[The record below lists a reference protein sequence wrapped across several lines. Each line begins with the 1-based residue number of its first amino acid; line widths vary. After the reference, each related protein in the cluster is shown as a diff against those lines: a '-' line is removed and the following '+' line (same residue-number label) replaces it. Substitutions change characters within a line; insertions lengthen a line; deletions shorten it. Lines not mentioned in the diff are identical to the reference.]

1 MNKLLITL
9 TLPCL
14 LSMACQSRIRVAN
27 SLEQAQALMEQRP
40 DSALALLETLPA
52 ESLPGR
58 MLKARHALLL
68 SQALD
73 KNFIDLVNDSVIS
86 PAVSFY
92 ARHGSARERAYT
104 YYYLGCIRYNDR
116 QLDEAVKAMVRAER
130 HALETGDE
138 YLLARIY
145 SCLGR
150 MHQDQYSFEEAMTMF
165 DNAERCFRDGGDLF
179 NTGKVAM
186 NRAMVLSLME
196 LSEEAIDEYHRAQ
209 TLFEEAGDSSMR
221 VAITRSVVNEL
232 EKDERVPADSLKRL
246 LRSAYAA
253 TTAGIVPEADYPMW
267 VALYSRENNL
277 DSARYYAER
286 ALVRQEVTPNEKCG
300 MLTQLFRL
308 EEKTGDYRN
317 AVKHR
322 TEYMSLYDSIVRLWK
337 MELVQEAEK
346 RYRNQELRY
355 TNKLL
360 RIRNTYINI
369 GWGVAILLLLALSGV
384 LWLRTVRRYKQF
396 IDTLNENYDTFR
408 ERYLQLAKEM
418 ENGSDEESAL
428 LDALETKLKGF
439 QELLDLAYNPRKP
452 HHFIDDFKD
461 YVKTISKD
469 ETAFADLQYVVN
481 KRCYG
486 LVDHLKKD
494 HPELTDYELDMLCM
508 LQFGFSFNCIRLLH
522 HHNNIYS
529 LYSRR
534 TKIHRKLGLPAHYRL
549 EDYLRETTERLKT
562 EKPSGQSPS
571 SNQATEN

>member
-1 MNKLLITL
+1 MNKLLIIL

-150 MHQDQYSFEEAMTMF
+150 MHQDQYSFVEAMTMF

-196 LSEEAIDEYHRAQ
+196 RSEEAIDEYHRAQ

-253 TTAGIVPEADYPMW
+253 TTAGVVPEADYPMW

-317 AVKHR
+317 AVRHR

-408 ERYLQLAKEM
+408 ERYLQLAEEM
-418 ENGSDEESAL
+418 ENGSEEESAL

-439 QELLDLAYNPRKP
+439 QESLDLAYNPRKP

-549 EDYLRETTERLKT
+549 EDYLRETIERLKT

>member
-40 DSALALLETLPA
+40 DSALALLETLSA

-92 ARHGSARERAYT
+92 ARHGNARERAYT

-130 HALETGDE
+130 HALETADE

-150 MHQDQYSFEEAMTMF
+150 MHQDQYSFDEAMTMF

-196 LSEEAIDEYHRAQ
+196 RSEEAIDEYLRAQ

-253 TTAGIVPEADYPMW
+253 TTAGVVPEADYPMW

-300 MLTQLFRL
+300 MLIQLIRL
-308 EEKTGDYRN
+308 EEQTGNFHAASKNWHRYYTLYNSIVKARN
-317 AVKHR
+317 A
-322 TEYMSLYDSIVRLWK
+322 
-337 MELVQEAEK
+337 ELVQEAEK

-369 GWGVAILLLLALSGV
+369 GWGVAILLLLAVSGV

-408 ERYLQLAKEM
+408 ERYLQLAEEM

-486 LVDHLKKD
+486 LVDYLKKD